1 MGGGVIR
8 FGVSMEA
15 ELVESF
21 DRLIAERGYPSR
33 SEALR
38 DLVRR
43 ELVRREW
50 DRPEAEV
57 AATVSLVYEHHEHH
71 LQDLL
76 TEIQHRHH
84 ETVVSSTHVHLDA
97 HNCLEVVILRGPSDR
112 IRKLADG
119 LLACRG
125 VKHGGVVATTTGKN
139 VT

>member
-1 MGGGVIR
+1 MGRLVR
-8 FGVSMEA
+8 FGVSMEGA
-15 ELVESF
+15 LVEAF
-21 DRLIAERGYPSR
+21 DRLIAERGYASR

-50 DRPEAEV
+50 TRPEAEV

-76 TEIQHRHH
+76 TQIQHRHH

-97 HNCLEVVILRGPSDR
+97 HNCLEVVILRGASRR
-112 IRKLADG
+112 IQKLAEA
-119 LLACRG
+119 LLSCRG